1 MSHVLRFVPLATAAS
16 MVVGCTLSDISGPE
30 SEAHQPAARPSFSFS
45 LSDYFPPSEASGG
58 WRVGTGAAKVRSLGM
73 DSAAIAAVGAYA
85 MSLPWHSYYTGV
97 SGYNA
102 SNKAALII
110 KDGWI
115 VGEFY
120 NQASARTA
128 VYYLASN
135 GKTFTMM
142 LTGHLALDYPSLNLS
157 GQSLLYDQL
166 WLPEGFPLSDER
178 KAGIT
183 FDHVFRHVSGII
195 PEAENNVAASP
206 LINDPLW
213 NFVPVTVGKDP
224 DLPESAPLY
233 FDPGTPSTYT
243 NGSTYSSVAFNHFSL
258 IFRNITGL
266 EPSLYLRRSILD
278 PIGVGRVAYKVTT
291 GMGGYIWV
299 TAGNALA
306 SARDYARLAYL
317 LLHEGS
323 WAGNQIFTAEW
334 IRQFTTVAG
343 YPNISANTSC
353 LWGTQY
359 PKDVYRII
367 GSGVN
372 IAFVVPSLD
381 LIGALNGRFSNV
393 QKDQISRT
401 FLQKMFAGVTE
412 TYVTCDGR
420 TVNPA
425 PTPVP
430 TTIALKVTGRSDS
443 IKQYMTLTWT
453 GARGLTVDVYRNG
466 VYRKNT
472 PNDGKVAD
480 SKFFTGPATY
490 IYKVCEAGTYI
501 CSNPASVSF
510 EGGLLPPN
518 KAPIPVFTSSCTD
531 LTCSFTDRSVDLD
544 GNLTAWRWSF
554 GDGTSSSD
562 RSPSHPYSAP
572 GTYSVSLTVTDDRGA
587 SRSTTAIL
595 TVNGSVLSS
604 R

>member
-1 MSHVLRFVPLATAAS
+1 
-16 MVVGCTLSDISGPE
+16 
-30 SEAHQPAARPSFSFS
+30 
-45 LSDYFPPSEASGG
+45 
-58 WRVGTGAAKVRSLGM
+58 
-73 DSAAIAAVGAYA
+73 
-85 MSLPWHSYYTGV
+85 
-97 SGYNA
+97 
-102 SNKAALII
+102 
-110 KDGWI
+110 
-115 VGEFY
+115 
-120 NQASARTA
+120 
-128 VYYLASN
+128 
-135 GKTFTMM
+135 
-142 LTGHLALDYPSLNLS
+142 
-157 GQSLLYDQL
+157 
-166 WLPEGFPLSDER
+166 
-178 KAGIT
+178 
-183 FDHVFRHVSGII
+183 
-195 PEAENNVAASP
+195 
-206 LINDPLW
+206 
-213 NFVPVTVGKDP
+213 
-224 DLPESAPLY
+224 
-233 FDPGTPSTYT
+233 
-243 NGSTYSSVAFNHFSL
+243 
-258 IFRNITGL
+258 
-266 EPSLYLRRSILD
+266 
-278 PIGVGRVAYKVTT
+278 
-291 GMGGYIWV
+291 
-299 TAGNALA
+299 
-306 SARDYARLAYL
+306 
-317 LLHEGS
+317 
-323 WAGNQIFTAEW
+323 
-334 IRQFTTVAG
+334 
-343 YPNISANTSC
+343 
-353 LWGTQY
+353 
-359 PKDVYRII
+359 
-367 GSGVN
+367 
-372 IAFVVPSLD
+372 
-381 LIGALNGRFSNV
+381 
-393 QKDQISRT
+393 
-401 FLQKMFAGVTE
+401 
-412 TYVTCDGR
+412 
-420 TVNPA
+420 VNPA